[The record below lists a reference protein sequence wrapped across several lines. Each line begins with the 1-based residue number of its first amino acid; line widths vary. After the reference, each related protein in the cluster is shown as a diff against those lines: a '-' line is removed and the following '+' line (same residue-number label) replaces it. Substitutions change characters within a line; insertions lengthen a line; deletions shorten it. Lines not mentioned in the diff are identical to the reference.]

1 LEQKNKGR
9 VMKREKV
16 VSIAVTIEEY
26 NVLLKKMTDIM
37 ISESKVYRMSEF
49 LRDHLLLP
57 YLRGLLYGAAPQE
70 TPPVSPPISTPK
82 VPSNTPDGPAIDSE
96 WNAL

>member
-49 LRDHLLLP
+49 LREHLLLP
-57 YLRGLLYGAAPQE
+57 YLNGSAPQE
-70 TPPVSPPISTPK
+70 TPPVSPPVSTPK
-82 VPSNTPDGPAIDSE
+82 VPSNDGPAIDNK
-96 WNAL
+96 WNDL

>member
-49 LRDHLLLP
+49 LREHLLLP
-57 YLRGLLYGAAPQE
+57 YLNGAAPQE
-70 TPPVSPPISTPK
+70 TPPVSPPINNPK
-82 VPSNTPDGPAIDSE
+82 VPSNDGPAIDNK
-96 WNAL
+96 WNDL